1 MLGLGGGICRVLLLQ
16 HRRACHDRRAT
27 PYLALDRRGLRLVL
41 RRRAG
46 VDVLR
51 FLAARRT
58 AVPIARR
65 RRLSRHLPLLDRGHR
80 DAGPRPTDPPPRSR
94 ADPRYGASDVHRR
107 CVGIRVSAGTAPR
120 GSDSPLDRRPPHQHR
135 LVDRRDRGAVDGVD
149 PDAAPNGVPRCDRR
163 VGASRYRGTGNRQ
176 SRIRG
181 RRARWHVSTRRP
193 ARSHLGCR
201 PVDDRGG
208 RGARARSCAAART
221 RQSDTH
227 FRPDRAR
234 RGIDRRSRRHEC
246 YGDRGDRASGT
257 RRRCRDHHRH
267 RHVDH
272 RSARAVLVGCR
283 PAVRAAPRRG
293 GRESD
298 SLADEL
304 TGRDGVRGAQSPP
317 ADGSRTGRHQRPRPR
332 GTGAG
337 RESRRA
343 FARERPEIG
352 LRLARFSGDA
362 GCAGESDRCLRRRA
376 APVRGSLPAA
386 RWK

>member
-1 MLGLGGGICRVLLLQ
+1 M
-16 HRRACHDRRAT
+16 
-27 PYLALDRRGLRLVL
+27 
-41 RRRAG
+41 
-46 VDVLR
+46 
-51 FLAARRT
+51 
-58 AVPIARR
+58 
-65 RRLSRHLPLLDRGHR
+65 
-80 DAGPRPTDPPPRSR
+80 
-94 ADPRYGASDVHRR
+94 
-107 CVGIRVSAGTAPR
+107 
-120 GSDSPLDRRPPHQHR
+120 
-135 LVDRRDRGAVDGVD
+135 DGVD

-193 ARSHLGCR
+193 ARSHVGCR

-221 RQSDTH
+221 RPSDAH

-234 RGIDRRSRRHEC
+234 RGIDRRSRRHEW
-246 YGDRGDRASGT
+246 YGDRGDRASRT

-272 RSARAVLVGCR
+272 RSARAVLAGCR
-283 PAVRAAPRRG
+283 PAVRAAPRRR
-293 GRESD
+293 GRESNA
-298 SLADEL
+298 LADEL
-304 TGRDGVRGAQSPP
+304 AACDGVRGAQSST

-343 FARERPEIG
+343 FARERPAIG
-352 LRLARFSGDA
+352 LRLARCNGDA
-362 GCAGESDRCLRRRA
+362 GCAGESDRCLRWRA
-376 APVRGSLPAA
+376 APVRGSVPAA
-386 RWK
+386 GWKRRHRAGAVRARPGERSHPQGARPGPRCHGAAPRPDAAAASGETGGDGTARERRRPRNQQPGSHHLRIRANALARSADARSARDRADDVR